1 MSNEK
6 GKNPSPK
13 AYGFN
18 NNLLFNLNYVS
29 NIFEKK
35 NKVKKVLEKQ

>member
-1 MSNEK
+1 MLTADMSNEK

-18 NNLLFNLNYVS
+18 KVTASKFTNLRD
-29 NIFEKK
+29 
-35 NKVKKVLEKQ
+35 